1 MFNLPQE
8 YSELTTKLHDL
19 EKKEQ
24 DLREQIAV
32 GASAASAINGG
43 GKVGEVNPSPSPG
56 GPTTSLVSPYNRNN
70 DENFIAQSLQS
81 GDEGLSPR
89 SPFKSV
95 IRAYLPNQ
103 QRTSVQVNKLL
114 IVYIDT

>member
-1 MFNLPQE
+1 M
-8 YSELTTKLHDL
+8 TTKLHDL

-24 DLREQIAV
+24 DLREQMGV
-32 GASAASAINGG
+32 LGSDT
-43 GKVGEVNPSPSPG
+43 VNPA
-56 GPTTSLVSPYNRNN
+56 GPTTSVLNRNN
-70 DENFIAQSLQS
+70 DDHFIAQSLQS

-103 QRTSVQVNKLL
+103 QRTSVQVGVCTNLK
-114 IVYIDT
+114 D